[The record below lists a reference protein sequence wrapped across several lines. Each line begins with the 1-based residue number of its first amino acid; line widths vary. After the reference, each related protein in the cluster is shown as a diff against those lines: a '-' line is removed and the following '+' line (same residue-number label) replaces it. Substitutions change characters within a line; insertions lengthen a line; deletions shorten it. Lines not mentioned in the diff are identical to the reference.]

1 MSLNQ
6 ATFSAGT
13 SLFGGMIPPAPKTH
27 AAWPVWHDSTTKEVK
42 FQPMKKKEAAKLWH
56 KARDFERQTREPG
69 KQDGAIGRNG
79 IAILQSL
86 LFDFL
91 NYASGALYPSYAEIA
106 KKANISLSSVWRGLA
121 KLKDAGVVNWLRRC
135 KEDYIDGRF
144 TLRQESNAYAVLPSS
159 QWNGFSEPPPAPPP
173 QAGTWGDHPPLPGAL
188 DLFCTLKREG
198 ASVAAKLDALESD
211 SSSPLAVQLARLGRL
226 VYGCPKG

>member
-6 ATFSAGT
+6 LTLSAGT
-13 SLFGGMIPPAPKTH
+13 SLFGGLIPPAPKTY

-56 KARDFERQTREPG
+56 KARDFERQTRQPG
-69 KQDGAIGRNG
+69 KQDGALGRNG
-79 IAILQSL
+79 IAILQTM

-106 KKANISLSSVWRGLA
+106 RKANIGLSSVWRGLA
-121 KLKDAGVVNWLRRC
+121 KLKDAGVLNWLRRC

-144 TLRQESNAYAVLPSS
+144 TLTQESNAYAVLPSS
-159 QWNGFSEPPPAPPP
+159 QWNGYSEPPEAPPP
-173 QAGTWGDHPPLPGAL
+173 AAGTWGDHPPLPTAL
-188 DLFCTLKREG
+188 ELAALVGREG
-198 ASVAAKLDALESD
+198 GDLTAKIAALESD
-211 SSSPLAVQLARLGRL
+211 DGDPLARALAGLGRAIR
-226 VYGCPKG
+226 G

>member
-1 MSLNQ
+1 MSLKQ

-13 SLFGGMIPPAPKTH
+13 SLFGGMIPPAPKTY

-42 FQPMKKKEAAKLWH
+42 FQPRKKKEAAKLWH
-56 KARDFERQTREPG
+56 KARDFERQTRQPG

-79 IAILQSL
+79 ILILQSL

-91 NYASGALYPSYAEIA
+91 NYVSGALYPSYAAIA
-106 KKANISLSSVWRGLA
+106 EKSGVSLSSVYRGLN
-121 KLKDAGVVNWLRRC
+121 KLRDAGVLHWVRRC

-173 QAGTWGDHPPLPGAL
+173 AAGTWGDHPPMPSGL
-188 DLFCTLKREG
+188 DLASIVRREG
-198 ASVAAKLDALESD
+198 GSLSAQIAALEGD
-211 SSSPLAVQLARLGRL
+211 DGDPLARALAGLGRL
-226 VYGCPKG
+226 MNR

>member
-6 ATFSAGT
+6 LTLSAGT
-13 SLFGGMIPPAPKTH
+13 SLFGGLIPPAPKTY
-27 AAWPVWHDSTTKEVK
+27 ATWPVWHDSTTREVK

-69 KQDGAIGRNG
+69 HQDGAIGRNG
-79 IAILQSL
+79 ILILQSL

-91 NYASGALYPSYAEIA
+91 NYASGALYPSYAAIA
-106 KKANISLSSVWRGLA
+106 EKANIGLSSVYRGLN
-121 KLKDAGVVNWLRRC
+121 KLRDAGVLNWVRRC

-173 QAGTWGDHPPLPGAL
+173 AAGTWGDHPPLPSAL
-188 DLFCTLKREG
+188 DLASIVRREG
-198 ASVAAKLDALESD
+198 GSLSAQIAALEGD
-211 SSSPLAVQLARLGRL
+211 EGDPLARALAGLGRL
-226 VYGCPKG
+226 INR

>member
-13 SLFGGMIPPAPKTH
+13 SLFGGLIPPAPKTY

-42 FQPMKKKEAAKLWH
+42 FQPMKRKEAAKLWH
-56 KARDFERQTREPG
+56 KARKFENQTKEPG

-79 IAILQSL
+79 ILIMQSL

-91 NYASGALYPSYAEIA
+91 NYVSGALYPSYAAIA
-106 KKANISLSSVWRGLA
+106 EKSGVSLSSVYRGLN
-121 KLKDAGVVNWLRRC
+121 KLRDAGVLNWVRRC
-135 KEDYIDGRF
+135 KEEWIDGRF
-144 TLRQESNAYAVLPSS
+144 TLKQESNAYAVLPSS

-173 QAGTWGDHPPLPGAL
+173 AAGTWGDHPPMPCGL
-188 DLFCTLKREG
+188 DLASIVRREG
-198 ASVAAKLDALESD
+198 GSLSAQIAALEGD
-211 SSSPLAVQLARLGRL
+211 EGDPLARALAGLGRL
-226 VYGCPKG
+226 INR

>member
-6 ATFSAGT
+6 LTFAAPT
-13 SLFGGMIPPAPKTH
+13 PLFGGMIPPAPKTY
-27 AAWPVWHDSTTKEVK
+27 AAWPVWHDSTTREVK

-56 KARDFERQTREPG
+56 KARDFERQTRESG

-79 IAILQSL
+79 ILILQSL

-106 KKANISLSSVWRGLA
+106 KKANIGLSSVYRGLN
-121 KLKDAGVVNWLRRC
+121 KLRDAGVLNWVRRC

-173 QAGTWGDHPPLPGAL
+173 AAGTWGDHPPLPGGL
-188 DLFCTLKREG
+188 DLASTVRREG
-198 ASVAAKLDALESD
+198 GSLSAQIAALESD
-211 SSSPLAVQLARLGRL
+211 DGSPLARALAGLGRL
-226 VYGCPKG
+226 MNR

>member
-13 SLFGGMIPPAPKTH
+13 SLFGGLIPPAPKTY

-42 FQPMKKKEAAKLWH
+42 FQPMKRKEAAKLWH
-56 KARDFERQTREPG
+56 KLRKYENQSKQTG

-79 IAILQSL
+79 ILIMQSL

-91 NYASGALYPSYAEIA
+91 NYVSGALYPSYAAIA
-106 KKANISLSSVWRGLA
+106 EKSGVSLSSVYRGLN
-121 KLKDAGVVNWLRRC
+121 KLRDAGVLNWVRRC
-135 KEDYIDGRF
+135 KEEWIDGRF
-144 TLRQESNAYAVLPSS
+144 TLKQESNAYAVLPSS

-173 QAGTWGDHPPLPGAL
+173 AAGTWGDHPPLPSGL
-188 DLFCTLKREG
+188 DLASTVRREG
-198 ASVAAKLDALESD
+198 GSLSAQIAALEGD
-211 SSSPLAVQLARLGRL
+211 DGNPLARALAGLGRL
-226 VYGCPKG
+226 MNR

>member
-13 SLFGGMIPPAPKTH
+13 SLFGGLIPPAPKTY

-56 KARDFERQTREPG
+56 KARDFERQTRQDG

-79 IAILQSL
+79 ILILQSL

-91 NYASGALYPSYAEIA
+91 NYVSGALYPSYAAIA
-106 KKANISLSSVWRGLA
+106 EKAGISPSSVYRGLN
-121 KLKDAGVVNWLRRC
+121 KLRAAGVLNWVRRC
-135 KEDYIDGRF
+135 KEEWIDGRF
-144 TLRQESNAYAVLPSS
+144 TLKQESNAYAVLPSS

-173 QAGTWGDHPPLPGAL
+173 AAGTWGDHPPLPSAL
-188 DLFCTLKREG
+188 DLASIVRREG
-198 ASVAAKLDALESD
+198 GSLSAQIAALEGD
-211 SSSPLAVQLARLGRL
+211 DGNPLARALAGLGRL
-226 VYGCPKG
+226 MNR